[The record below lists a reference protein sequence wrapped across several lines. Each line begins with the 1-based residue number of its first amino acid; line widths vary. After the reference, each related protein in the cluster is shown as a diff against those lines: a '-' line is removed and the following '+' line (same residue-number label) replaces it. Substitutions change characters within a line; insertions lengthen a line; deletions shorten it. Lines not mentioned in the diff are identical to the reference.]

1 MIGVADR
8 AEPDEGTGAH
18 CYNEIVKVPGD
29 IEQLLWEYDLD
40 GVDSWTELPDAVIE
54 RVMAR
59 GGWSEM
65 QWLFREVG
73 AERLRSY
80 LERRGARVLPPRE
93 VAFWGLACSVPDALV
108 QEWVIQSRT
117 RQSEWRG

>member
-1 MIGVADR
+1 MKI
-8 AEPDEGTGAH
+8 
-18 CYNEIVKVPGD
+18 PGD

-65 QWLFREVG
+65 QWLIREVG

-80 LERRGARVLPPRE
+80 LKRRGARVLPPRE

-108 QEWVIQSRT
+108 QEWVTDSRA
-117 RQSEWRG
+117 RWSEWRG